1 MKTYQRFIISAIC
14 LTLALFFCTLLVGCK
29 AKERIVRS
37 TVCDTVWTR
46 AVVQGVKGDSVV
58 YREKVIIRPH
68 IFNVGDTTIAVM
80 DTTIVNSTERT
91 VMETNNYYYGS
102 GKTTHDT
109 AYIEARHPVGQVKS
123 ARNSK
128 QVHKW
133 RFLCMGTIIGLL
145 IAICYKY
152 RKAISNFM
160 RRLACRHS

>member
-1 MKTYQRFIISAIC
+1 MKKYQKSIMSAIW
-14 LTLALFFCTLLVGCK
+14 LIVALAFCAMLGGCK
-29 AKERIVRS
+29 AKEKIVQS
-37 TVCDTVWTR
+37 TVRDTVWT
-46 AVVQGVKGDSVV
+46 VQVARGAKGDSVV
-58 YREKVIIRPH
+58 YREKVVIRPH
-68 IFNVGDTTIAVM
+68 IFNVGDTTITVM

-109 AYIEARHPVGQVKS
+109 TFIEARHPPEQAKS
-123 ARNSK
+123 DTNSK

-133 RFLCMGTIIGLL
+133 RFFCMGAIIGLL